1 MQRICLKFA
10 AALLP
15 LFVGCAT
22 VSGWMAGS
30 IEEGIP
36 KLRDKLPRTTKVHF
50 ADPVNANGAQLHA
63 RSRKQVQNAFGK
75 AFDGLGVSHSAQTNG
90 CDVAFRVVVDSWEYG
105 DAGFAGQG
113 DRDAVTM
120 SVIVMNRKTKR
131 VLTRSS
137 LFARNLD
144 LLVKR
149 YVETLFEDEE
159 RSGDK
164 ERAR

>member
-1 MQRICLKFA
+1 MRLV

-15 LFVGCAT
+15 FFAGCAV

-30 IEEGIP
+30 IDEGIP
-36 KLRDKLPRTTKVHF
+36 KLRNRLPRTSKVYL
-50 ADPVNANGAQLHA
+50 DSPVNANGAKLYA
-63 RSRKQVQNAFGK
+63 RSRNQVHSAFGK
-75 AFDGLGVSHSAQTNG
+75 ALDGIGVSHSSKTNG
-90 CDVAFRVVVDSWEYG
+90 CDVALHVVVDNWEYG
-105 DAGFAGQG
+105 DAGFAGIG

-120 SVIVMNRKTKR
+120 SVIVMNRNTNR

-149 YVETLFEDEE
+149 YVEKLFEDE
-159 RSGDK
+159 K
-164 ERAR
+164 

>member
-1 MQRICLKFA
+1 MQRIRLRFA
-10 AALLP
+10 TALLP
-15 LFVGCAT
+15 LFAGCAI

-36 KLRDKLPRTTKVHF
+36 KLRDRLPRTAKVHF

-75 AFDGLGVSHSAQTNG
+75 AFDGIGVSHSAQTNG
-90 CDVAFRVVVDSWEYG
+90 CDVAFHVVVDSWEYG

-113 DRDAVTM
+113 NRDAVTM

-144 LLVKR
+144 LLAKR
-149 YVETLFEDEE
+149 YVETLFEDEA
-159 RSGDK
+159 RSGDT
-164 ERAR
+164 ERTR

>member
-1 MQRICLKFA
+1 MQRICVRFV

-15 LFVGCAT
+15 LFAGCA
-22 VSGWMAGS
+22 VLSGWMAGE

-36 KLRDKLPRTTKVHF
+36 KLRDKLPRTAKVYF
-50 ADPVNANGAQLHA
+50 DDPVNANGAQLHA

-75 AFDGLGVSHSAQTNG
+75 AFDGLGVSHSTQTNG
-90 CDVAFRVVVDSWEYG
+90 CDVAFHVMVESWEYG

-113 DRDAVTM
+113 ARDAVTM
-120 SVIVMNRKTKR
+120 SVIVMNRKNDR

-149 YVETLFEDEE
+149 YVETLFEDE
-159 RSGDK
+159 K
-164 ERAR
+164 